1 MSEEFFVKKN
11 RLEEITDT
19 TTIDD
24 IIKVYKNNLDSND
37 IDEELRK
44 YFIWDYEL
52 LCCYEKNNGYRE
64 C

>member
-24 IIKVYKNNLDSND
+24 IIKVYKKNLDSND

-44 YFIWDYEL
+44 
-52 LCCYEKNNGYRE
+52 
-64 C
+64 